1 MRFLLANHIQN
12 AKQSLKSSRVRSALT
27 MLGISIGVASI
38 TAILALSGGASKVIT
53 NQIDALGGNIAVIRP
68 GATSGTVNSIT
79 QAQPNRDYATSTLT
93 EKDITYITNTPH
105 VQSVAPLMILSGAIK
120 ADSTAP
126 EGSSIVATTPQ
137 LEGISDLKMREGQ
150 FLDSTLNK
158 NTVAVGTQLSIN
170 IFGTETSIGKVLTI
184 RGQPFTVIGVLK
196 RINTPVN
203 YNSVDFDNAAII
215 NFEVGKSLNQNV
227 AQIQQI
233 DIKADTVNNLD
244 QTVDEIN
251 KTIRT
256 SHGGEKDFSV
266 LVGDQISQPT
276 SQLFF
281 LIAKVTT
288 AIAAIS
294 LIVGGVGIMNIMLVT
309 VAERTRE
316 IGIRKA
322 LGASNSDIS
331 WQFLIESLAISIGGC
346 ITGYIFGYIVAIA
359 ISKFLIFYP
368 VFTWQIAVTALVVS
382 LVTGTLF
389 GLYPAIRAARKDPIE
404 SLHRYE

>member
-1 MRFLLANHIQN
+1 MRFLLINHIQN

-27 MLGISIGVASI
+27 MLGITIGVASI
-38 TAILALSGGASKVIT
+38 TAILALSGGASRVII

-68 GATSGTVNSIT
+68 GASSSTINSIT

-93 EKDITYITNTPH
+93 EKDITYIMNTPH
-105 VQSVAPLMILSGAIK
+105 VQSVAPIMTLSGAIK

-126 EGSSIVATTPQ
+126 EGSSIIATTPQ
-137 LEGISDLKMREGQ
+137 LQTIADLKMREGQ
-150 FLDSTLNK
+150 FLDNTLDK
-158 NTVAVGTQLSIN
+158 NTVAIGTQLSIN
-170 IFGTETSIGKVLTI
+170 AFGTENSIGKILTI
-184 RGQPFTVIGVLK
+184 RGQQFTVIGILK
-196 RINTPVN
+196 RINKPIN

-233 DIKADTVNNLD
+233 DVRADSVSNLD
-244 QTVDEIN
+244 ETVKTIN
-251 KTIRT
+251 KTIKT
-256 SHGGEKDFSV
+256 SHNGENDFSV
-266 LVGDQISQPT
+266 LVGDKISQPT
-276 SQLFF
+276 SQLFIM
-281 LIAKVTT
+281 IARVTT

-294 LIVGGVGIMNIMLVT
+294 LIVGGIGIMNIMLVT

-322 LGASNSDIS
+322 LGASNADIS
-331 WQFLIESLAISIGGC
+331 CQFLIESLAISLGGC
-346 ITGYIFGYIVAIA
+346 ISGYILGYIVAIS

-368 VFTWQIAVTALVVS
+368 VFTWQIALTALIVS
-382 LVTGTLF
+382 LITGTLF
-389 GLYPAIRAARKDPIE
+389 GMYPAVRAARKDPIE